1 MAKHVLII
9 PSWYVNSYNQISGSF
24 FREQA
29 IALAK
34 NPKLKVGLISV
45 QPIGIKPIIK
55 TKKFIFRRGY
65 LLDNNVHTYFFDY
78 PHLLR
83 NESIAESIRLN
94 IFKKIFKKYVNENGL
109 PDIVH
114 LHSFYAG
121 EMAIWLKGVFKIP
134 YVVTEHSTAFSRQIL
149 TYKQK
154 ELAEKVFTQSKLNI
168 AVSHQFKN
176 LLEQLFNINF
186 YYLPNIVDNYFLN
199 LNPKQKLEC
208 SSNFIF
214 INIGFLDKKKNQSLL
229 INSFYKSFFT
239 NKNIKLWIVGDGPE
253 YSNLEKLIERLELT
267 EQVTL
272 FGRVSRKEVKRL
284 LSQAH
289 VFVLSSLVETFGVV
303 IIEALAMGLPV
314 IATKCGG
321 PESIITSKNLGLLVE
336 NDNEEEMTRALLY
349 IVKNFKDYDKFILK
363 DYVRNNF
370 SEEIIVQKL
379 INIYLGICDR

>member
-1 MAKHVLII
+1 MDKHVLII

-65 LLDNNVHTYFFDY
+65 LLDNNVHTYFFEY

-176 LLEQLFNINF
+176 LLEQLFSINF

-321 PESIITSKNLGLLVE
+321 PETIINDERLGILVE
-336 NDNEEEMTRALLY
+336 TNNVNQMQKALQQMYWDYKNFNFEYLVGY
-349 IVKNFKDYDKFILK
+349 VKNNYT
-363 DYVRNNF
+363 
-370 SEEIIVQKL
+370 EEIVINKILSIYQKML
-379 INIYLGICDR
+379 SE

>member
-1 MAKHVLII
+1 MDKHVLII

-65 LLDNNVHTYFFDY
+65 LLDNNVHTYFFEY

-253 YSNLEKLIERLELT
+253 YSNLKKLIEELKLSD
-267 EQVTL
+267 QVTL
-272 FGRVSRKEVKRL
+272 IGRVSRDKVKVL
-284 LSQAH
+284 LSKSNA
-289 VFVLSSLVETFGVV
+289 FVLSSQVETFGVV

-321 PESIITSKNLGLLVE
+321 PESIITNKNLGLLVE
-336 NDNEEEMTRALLY
+336 NDDEEAMYRALKQIFVNYKDFDRNFLIEY
-349 IVKNFKDYDKFILK
+349 VKS
-363 DYVRNNF
+363 NF
-370 SEEIIVQKL
+370 SEQTIVLKL
-379 INIYLGICDR
+379 ISIYSGILD